1 MDFCQIRTRTVPKE
15 KDVIEIYPE
24 FKICKSKDLM
34 IRGKAF
40 YAIWDDARGLW
51 TTDSYDVQRLI
62 DKDIE
67 AKIDETRKI
76 FPEATLRPRTMMD
89 YSTNSWKTFQSYV
102 NNLSDNS
109 HQLD

>member
-15 KDVIEIYPE
+15 KNVVEIYPE

-34 IRGKAF
+34 IRGKDF
-40 YAIWDDARGLW
+40 YAIWDEERGLW

-67 AKIDETRKI
+67 AKVDETRKI
-76 FPEATLRPRTMMD
+76 CCGEECLHHVYEFCGRERP
-89 YSTNSWKTFQSYV
+89 V
-102 NNLSDNS
+102 
-109 HQLD
+109 